1 MMSLLNALSTAQ
13 ITLISVFGTIALLGI
28 IYLCFVPLKTYFMV
42 VFSGCYIS
50 SAQLIGLKSRKIN
63 VKEIALLYVSA
74 RKAKIKVTLKDI
86 ERASQSGV
94 DIKAVIEAITLLDSA
109 NKPLDFE
116 KAVAIEMA
124 TKNVVELAKD
134 SLVSKALNI
143 DDISAT
149 TKDGYEISTSVN
161 FSVKADL
168 EKFSS
173 GLGLDDLKNA
183 ITACVIDKISSTE
196 NHEELLSKPNESLF
210 ENVDLKTIAQKSM
223 FSLEDIKIG
232 SISIIK
238 DLNAEKE
245 IKSAEKEKIYAS
257 IEAERMRNAEEI
269 RLIQTKTKIE
279 NMKASVL
286 EAEAEVPRALSEA
299 IKEGRFSVMDYYKLM
314 NLQADTALRRAIIG
328 DNDEEDNDD
337 SDDDDGEGE

>member
-1 MMSLLNALSTAQ
+1 MSLLNALSTAQ
-13 ITLISVFGTIALLGI
+13 ITLISVFGGIALLGI

-50 SAQLIGLKSRKIN
+50 TAKLIGLKSRKLD

-74 RKAKIKVTLKDI
+74 RKAKIMITLKDI
-86 ERASQSGV
+86 EKAYQSGANL
-94 DIKAVIEAITLLDSA
+94 KAIIEAITLLDSA
-109 NKPLDFE
+109 NKPLDYD
-116 KAVAIEMA
+116 KAVAVEMA
-124 TKNVVELAKD
+124 TKSIVELAKD

-143 DDISAT
+143 EGITAT
-149 TKDGYEISTSVN
+149 TIDGYEISASVN
-161 FSVKADL
+161 ISIKADL
-168 EKFSS
+168 EKFAN

-183 ITACVIDKISSTE
+183 ISAYVIDKISSTE
-196 NHEELLSKPNESLF
+196 NHKDLLAKPNETLF
-210 ENVDLKTIAQKSM
+210 ENVDLNAIAQKSM
-223 FSLEDIKIG
+223 FSLEDIQIG
-232 SISIIK
+232 SILIIK

-257 IEAERMRNAEEI
+257 IEADRMKNAEEI

-279 NMKASVL
+279 DMKASVL

-337 SDDDDGEGE
+337 SDDEDGEGE